1 MLKQTVISLF
11 FILITT
17 QSLAYDSYVD
27 AKNAATKDETK
38 RLFCVFTSKS
48 CVPCQTLKDTILS
61 QKDINNALHN
71 SAVVYYVDIDEETE
85 VADAYLKAK
94 IWDGQVPMCIV
105 FNRDATKIINI
116 LSGLPTRQEFIK
128 WWNGALTQ
136 DPPPKPIPAKLHPI
150 YIRYA
155 QWLKSE
161 LTEEEMILFI
171 KELQHVDK

>member
-1 MLKQTVISLF
+1 MKTLILLLC
-11 FILITT
+11 ILITT
-17 QSLAYDSYVD
+17 PLMAYDSYVD

-48 CVPCQTLKDTILS
+48 CVPCQKLKTDILE
-61 QKDINNALHN
+61 QDDINQALYK

-136 DPPPKPIPAKLHPI
+136 DPLPAKLHPI
-150 YIRYA
+150 YISYA
-155 QWLKSE
+155 QWLKGE